1 MNFEKPSVV
10 LCEDDK
16 SALDLYNILISI
28 YPQDNICYFPAH
40 DSLPF
45 SEEKSSK
52 EILLERSFQLIKLQ
66 KQNIIII
73 SCNNLLKKF
82 LIQHDSKHY
91 LKLDVNQEISLNEI
105 NIHGLIVTMNRKNFN
120 YIKKK
125 FPKGLLV

>member
-28 YPQDNICYFPAH
+28 YPKDNICYFPAH
-40 DSLPF
+40 DSLPLVM
-45 SEEKSSK
+45 KNLVK
-52 EILLERSFQLIKLQ
+52 KLLERSFQLIKLQ

-91 LKLDVNQEISLNEI
+91 FKLML
-105 NIHGLIVTMNRKNFN
+105 
-120 YIKKK
+120 IKK
-125 FPKGLLV
+125 FH